1 MNQSNAKTVGGQ
13 SFLRWAGSKKQLLPV
28 LSSYYDMSCDR
39 YVEPFAGSACL
50 FFSVQPRRALLGD
63 INSELILT
71 YRELKYRL
79 PQLLNELQLM
89 RKNRSEYYKVRALDP
104 KLLSSS
110 RRAARFIYLNRF
122 CFNGLYRTN
131 GNGNFNVPY
140 GGDKSG
146 NIPSRETLSACSKLL
161 RNARLVPGDFERVLT
176 QVRSGDFV
184 YMDPPFSVKSR
195 RVFNEYDA
203 SIFRLTDVQRL
214 RIWMEKL
221 DDIKIPFLVSYAE
234 SAEAKFLRRGFHS
247 KVVEVKRN
255 IAGFIGSRSYSKEI
269 IISNVLPN
277 C

>member
-1 MNQSNAKTVGGQ
+1 MNTVRGQ

-28 LSSYYDMSCDR
+28 LSSYYDLGSDR

-50 FFSVQPRRALLGD
+50 FFNVQPKKAVLGD

-71 YRELKYRL
+71 YREVKYRL
-79 PQLLNELQLM
+79 PQLLKELQLM
-89 RKNRSEYYKVRALDP
+89 RKDKHEYYKVRALDP
-104 KLLSSS
+104 KSLSSS

-146 NIPSRETLSACSKLL
+146 NIPSRDTLSMCSKLL
-161 RNARLVPGDFERVLT
+161 KNVRLVSGDFDRVLT
-176 QVRSGDFV
+176 QVRFGDFV

-203 SIFRLTDVQRL
+203 SIFRSTDVQRL

-221 DDIKIPFLVSYAE
+221 DDMKIPFLVSYAE

-247 KVVEVKRN
+247 KVVQVKRN

-269 IISNVLPN
+269 VISNVLPH